1 MRVHISFNW
10 ECRIRNVLWDMSI
23 SPITH
28 HTFVS
33 VVPSKY
39 LSVSHILSYCIFS
52 QLGFPS
58 GSNGKE
64 PSCNVRDPCSIP
76 GSGRSSGEGN
86 GYHSS
91 ILAWRIPW
99 TKEPSGLQC
108 MGSQRVGHDWM
119 TNTFTFHDRPTTY
132 ITFISE
138 KLKAFPLRLGTKQKS

>member
-1 MRVHISFNW
+1 MRAQISFNW
-10 ECRIRNVLWDMSI
+10 ECRIRNVLWDMCI

-39 LSVSHILSYCIFS
+39 LSVSHILSYRIFS

-86 GYHSS
+86 GNPLQYSCLQNPMHRG
-91 ILAWRIPW
+91 AWWAIVHET
-99 TKEPSGLQC
+99 TKTQTRLSDKAASLV
-108 MGSQRVGHDWM
+108 S
-119 TNTFTFHDRPTTY
+119 TTY
-132 ITFISE
+132 MGANKGNTV
-138 KLKAFPLRLGTKQKS
+138 P

>member
-1 MRVHISFNW
+1 MRIHISFNW

-39 LSVSHILSYCIFS
+39 LSVSHILSYCIFN

-86 GYHSS
+86 GNPLQYSC
-91 ILAWRIPW
+91 LQNPMDRGAWWAIVHEMA
-99 TKEPSGLQC
+99 K
-108 MGSQRVGHDWM
+108 SQTRLS
-119 TNTFTFHDRPTTY
+119 NTAASLVSTTY
-132 ITFISE
+132 MGANKGNTI
-138 KLKAFPLRLGTKQKS
+138 P

>member
-86 GYHSS
+86 GNPLQYSC
-91 ILAWRIPW
+91 LQNPMDRGAWWAIVHEMA
-99 TKEPSGLQC
+99 K
-108 MGSQRVGHDWM
+108 SQTRLS
-119 TNTFTFHDRPTTY
+119 NTAASLVSTTY
-132 ITFISE
+132 MGANKGNTI
-138 KLKAFPLRLGTKQKS
+138 P